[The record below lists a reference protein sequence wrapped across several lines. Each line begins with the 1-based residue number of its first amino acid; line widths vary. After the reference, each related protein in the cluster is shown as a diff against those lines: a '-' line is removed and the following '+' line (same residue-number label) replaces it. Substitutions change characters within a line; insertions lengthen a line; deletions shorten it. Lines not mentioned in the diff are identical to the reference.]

1 MAERTESGRLVIR
14 GGTLVTESALVGAD
28 LIVQGERIAGLTTE
42 ADVRPDDRVIDATGL
57 LVLPGGIDAHTHAR
71 DPDDRMREGFHT
83 ATMAAAAGGI
93 TTIIEMPQ
101 ADPLAADGP

>member
-1 MAERTESGRLVIR
+1 MAETTDGGRLVIR
-14 GGTLVTESALVGAD
+14 GGTLVLESALARAD
-28 LIVQGERIAGLTTE
+28 LIVQGERIAGIV
-42 ADVRPDDRVIDATGL
+42 ADADWRPDDRVIDASGL

-71 DPDDRMREGFHT
+71 DPDEPMREGFHT

-101 ADPLAADGP
+101 AEPLAADG